1 MRDITL
7 NIGNSNLAARDSSA
21 KIIDEMDRTK
31 DIIKKLKTAITT
43 FGSNSKE
50 SKELIEQLDNGRDKY
65 FELLTKLNIARKIE
79 KKQKSKQSD
88 KKKKANPNKYH
99 NIDQN
104 DNQNKNLALKA
115 YKSASTQYSKPLMI
129 DTLVY

>member
-21 KIIDEMDRTK
+21 KIIHEMDRTK

-43 FGSNSKE
+43 FGTNSKE

-65 FELLTKLNIARKIE
+65 FELLAKLNISRKIE
-79 KKQKSKQSD
+79 KKQKSKQND
-88 KKKKANPNKYH
+88 KKKKA
-99 NIDQN
+99 DQN
-104 DNQNKNLALKA
+104 KEKQIDHNDQQNKNLALKA
-115 YKSASTQYSKPLMI
+115 YRSSSNQYSKPLMI